1 MTAPTAASVQ
11 HVIDKALAF
20 ALSKEGVG
28 EHPNGSNHVEVWDR
42 MYPAANK
49 PGVSWAWCAGFGT
62 DAYATGGGFDVRR
75 VFWPYHCSGWR
86 REATRVGAWHSKASG
101 YRPQPGDVVI
111 YGNDDHFGL
120 IRSYA
125 GAGYVN
131 TIEGNTSPNGPSPYT
146 LGIVAKKTRTTAWVS
161 GYVDMHKFIAALVT
175 EGKATIPTYTGPVVK
190 PTARV
195 VSLGALQKAARLD
208 PGRPQGGTTA
218 GAVESVRIVESA
230 LKSLGYLDYRYA
242 SDGSFGTKSVEAYA
256 RYQRSLG
263 YRGKDAD
270 GIPGPTS
277 LRKLGARFGF
287 RVV

>member
-1 MTAPTAASVQ
+1 MAPTPAAVQSV
-11 HVIDKALAF
+11 ITKALAF

-86 REATRVGAWHSKASG
+86 REAARVGAWHPKASG

-111 YGNDDHFGL
+111 YGNDDHFGI

-125 GAGYVN
+125 GPGYVN

-161 GYVDMHKFIAALVT
+161 GYVDMHRFITALVS
-175 EGKATIPTYTGPVVK
+175 EGKVKIPAPSTTPPPPK
-190 PTARV
+190 RV
-195 VSLGALQKAARLD
+195 VSLAALIVAAKHD
-208 PGRPQGGTTA
+208 PSRPQGGTTS
-218 GAVESVRIVESA
+218 GASTYVRIVESA
-230 LKSLGYLDYRYA
+230 LKAEGLLDYRYA
-242 SDGSFGTKSVEAYA
+242 TDGSFGTKTVKAYS
-256 RYQRSLG
+256 RWQERCG
-263 YRGKDAD
+263 YHGKDAD
-270 GIPGPTS
+270 GIPSQTS
-277 LRKLGARFGF
+277 LIMLGRKYGF
-287 RVV
+287 TVTT